1 MAGSILIADDDPD
14 VLRFLRTC
22 LAEEGH
28 SVIEASSGTEAME
41 KFKNLN
47 PVLAILDISMGH
59 PDGIEVCRFI
69 RQSSKMPIIMLTD
82 RGTEIDEAM
91 CLTIGADDFIA
102 KPCTARVLNLR
113 VSTQLRHK
121 TLRQEVELHALVAG
135 PLRLNLDS
143 REFMVTSELVA
154 LTKIEFDFLQLL
166 MQNPERVYSRQ
177 QIVEAIGGSFD
188 YSSDKLLDAHAS
200 RIRTKIRLAGGP
212 EAIVPTR
219 GIGYRLMST

>member
-1 MAGSILIADDDPD
+1 MADSILIADDDPD
-14 VLRFLRTC
+14 VLMFLRTC
-22 LAEEGH
+22 LEEEGYN
-28 SVIEASSGTEAME
+28 VIEAINGGEALE
-41 KFKNLN
+41 KFKSLN
-47 PVLAILDISMGH
+47 PSLAILDVSMGH
-59 PDGIEVCRFI
+59 PDGIEVCRLI

-121 TLRQEVELHALVAG
+121 SWRQEVELHALVAG

-143 REFMVTSELVA
+143 REFMVTSELVS

-166 MQNPERVYSRQ
+166 MQNPLKVYSRQ
-177 QIVEAIGGSFD
+177 EITESIGGSFE

-200 RIRTKIRLAGGP
+200 RIRAKIRLAGGP
-212 EAIVPTR
+212 ESIVATR
-219 GIGYRLMST
+219 GIGYRLL